1 MKGDSIPIYRTP
13 FRSDLWKWW
22 IIHKINVFRM
32 LKILYSIRMM
42 KCIFLGFFCKEDRN
56 MDSHCTCTFDSYIK
70 HFFNANAS
78 FVSCFPPLC
87 SLQSNRIMVVDF
99 AGRCTASEC
108 WYIWSSIYWVQ
119 HPTISNLLQKQ
130 TRKTYEN
137 KYICHKVF
145 SLSEVRQKW

>member
-1 MKGDSIPIYRTP
+1 MILFPSTGPHSGLIYENDGLYIRLMY
-13 FRSDLWKWW
+13 SGCWKY
-22 IIHKINVFRM
+22 F
-32 LKILYSIRMM
+32 IRMM

-56 MDSHCTCTFDSYIK
+56 MDSHWICTFDSYTK
-70 HFFNANAS
+70 HFFKAKAS
-78 FVSCFPPLC
+78 FVSCFQPLC
-87 SLQSNRIMVVDF
+87 SLQSNRIMFVDF
-99 AGRCTASEC
+99 AGRCTAVEC